1 MAVPQQAVL
10 FLGNVRRIG
19 QPLRIRPTAREI
31 AAPLRNGHNRSLRGV
46 PTIVQR
52 KESDDK
58 GKNPLDRPCF
68 LWYNVHK
75 NDFKELMTHEMSLL
89 RIPGKQGGGFPP
101 F

>member
-1 MAVPQQAVL
+1 M
-10 FLGNVRRIG
+10 FGELGSPCG
-19 QPLRIRPTAREI
+19 FAQLPGKLQL
-31 AAPLRNGHNRSLRGV
+31 PLRNGHNRSLRGV
-46 PTIVQR
+46 LTIVER

-68 LWYNVHK
+68 LCYNVHK
-75 NDFKELMTHEMSLL
+75 NDLKELMTHEMSLL

>member
-1 MAVPQQAVL
+1 MPVPYIGMASWL
-10 FLGNVRRIG
+10 CFL
-19 QPLRIRPTAREI
+19 
-31 AAPLRNGHNRSLRGV
+31 
-46 PTIVQR
+46 IVQR

-75 NDFKELMTHEMSLL
+75 NDLKELMTHEMSLL